1 MNVIYKTEGSMYVD
15 YELSSKSI
23 TFGDDDLSI
32 NLKNRQRDEV
42 VTVDVCADRDG
53 YLVVGAAT
61 GYRYVA
67 QIEIPA
73 TEYEETV
80 VEGTDD
86 EGNATQETQ
95 RTAKDFNIDNCTL
108 YLYAMEV

>member
-1 MNVIYKTEGSMYVD
+1 MNVIYKTEGSKYVE
-15 YELSSKSI
+15 YEMTAKSI
-23 TFGDDDLSI
+23 IFGDEDLSI
-32 NLKNRQRDEV
+32 NLKNRQRDED

-53 YLVVGAAT
+53 YLVIGTAS

-67 QIEIPA
+67 QVLIPA

-80 VEGTDD
+80 TEGTDD
-86 EGNATQETQ
+86 EGNATQETT
-95 RTAKDFNIDNCTL
+95 RTAKDFDIDDCTL